1 MVRIR
6 AISTPELFKVETI
19 ARATWPS
26 TFAGILSSQQIE
38 YMLNWMYDLRL
49 LSSQLEAGYTFL
61 LAEEEDQA
69 LGFAVYQSNAVEATT
84 KLHKLYVLPTH
95 HGKGI
100 GKSLLQ
106 EVVQRARLGVQEAV
120 VLNVNK
126 FNRKA
131 IDFYLS
137 MDFTIAQEEVIDI
150 GNGYVMDDYV
160 MRKDFSTP

>member
-1 MVRIR
+1 MIKNTKSKNVIFLKILFNNIHIGNVRLFIER
-6 AISTPELFKVETI
+6 KKISIAI
-19 ARATWPS
+19 
-26 TFAGILSSQQIE
+26 ILGDIK
-38 YMLNWMYDLRL
+38 Y
-49 LSSQLEAGYTFL
+49 
-61 LAEEEDQA
+61 
-69 LGFAVYQSNAVEATT
+69 
-84 KLHKLYVLPTH
+84 

-106 EVVQRARLGVQEAV
+106 EVVQGARLGVQEAV

-131 IDFYLS
+131 IDFYLR

>member
-6 AISTPELFKVETI
+6 TISTPELFKVETI

-38 YMLNWMYDLRL
+38 YMLNWMYDVAL
-49 LSSQLEAGYTFL
+49 LANQLESGYTFL
-61 LAEEEDQA
+61 LAEEEGQA
-69 LGFAVYQSNAVEATT
+69 LGFAVYQSNAMEAKT
-84 KLHKLYVLPTH
+84 KLHKLYVLPIH

-100 GKSLLQ
+100 GKALLQ
-106 EVVQRARLGVQEAV
+106 EVVQRARIGVQEAV

-126 FNRKA
+126 FNKKA

-137 MDFTIAQEEVIDI
+137 MGFTIAQEEVIDI

-160 MRKDFSTP
+160 MTKKFS